1 MNEPELFILF
11 CLCLASLD
19 DASTVYSSR
28 IDGVLIPN
36 DCLLNALQ

>member
-11 CLCLASLD
+11 CICLASMD

-28 IDGVLIPN
+28 IDGILIPN
-36 DCLLNALQ
+36 DNLLNVLQ